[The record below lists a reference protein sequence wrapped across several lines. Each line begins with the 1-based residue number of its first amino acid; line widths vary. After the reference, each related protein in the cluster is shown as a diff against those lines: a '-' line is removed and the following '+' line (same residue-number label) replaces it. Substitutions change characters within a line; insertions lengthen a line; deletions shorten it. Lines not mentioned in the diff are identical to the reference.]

1 MRRLINLHPNRV
13 LRTALGIIPLLLILL
28 LYQIG
33 SDLRKAENEQDK
45 LLPSFA
51 EIVDGIDRMAFE
63 PSRRTGEY
71 VFWQDTQSSITRLAK
86 GIAIAALIGLIVG
99 LAAGSIPL
107 IAAPLSPLITVISLI
122 PPLAILPVLFIVFGL
137 GELSKVMLI
146 VIGVCPFLIRDILQR
161 TQELPREQLVKAQ
174 TLGGNSWQIILR
186 VILPQIIPRL
196 MDGIRLSLG
205 AAWLFLIAAE
215 AIASTDGLGYRI
227 FLVRRYMSMDVILPY
242 VAWITFLAFIID
254 WCLLKLSRMLFP
266 WYHAEK

>member
-1 MRRLINLHPNRV
+1 MQRLINFQPSRV
-13 LRTALGIIPLLLILL
+13 LKTALGIVPFLLILL
-28 LYQIG
+28 VYQIG

-51 EIVDGIDRMAFE
+51 EIADGINRMAFE

-71 VFWQDTQSSITRLAK
+71 LFWKDTQSSVMRLVK
-86 GIAIAALIGLIVG
+86 GISIAAFIGLIVG
-99 LAAGSIPL
+99 LAAGSIPI
-107 IAAPLSPLITVISLI
+107 IAAPLNPLITAVSLI

-186 VILPQIIPRL
+186 VILPQILPRL
-196 MDGIRLSLG
+196 IDAVRLSLG

-242 VAWITFLAFIID
+242 VVWITFLALTTD
-254 WCLLKLSRMLFP
+254 WCLLKLSRFVFP
-266 WYHAEK
+266 WYHAKR